1 MIKIMEENLTICT
14 EDALKLL
21 VKYKPTSLN
30 DMANISGIGDNF
42 IDNYGTFF
50 YKLKILFLQIA
61 LK

>member
-21 VKYKPTSLN
+21 VKYKSTSLN
-30 DMANISGIGDNF
+30 DRANINGIGDNF

-50 YKLKILFLQIA
+50 YKLKILFL
-61 LK
+61 

>member
-30 DMANISGIGDNF
+30 DRANISGIGDNF

-50 YKLKILFLQIA
+50 YKLKILFL
-61 LK
+61 